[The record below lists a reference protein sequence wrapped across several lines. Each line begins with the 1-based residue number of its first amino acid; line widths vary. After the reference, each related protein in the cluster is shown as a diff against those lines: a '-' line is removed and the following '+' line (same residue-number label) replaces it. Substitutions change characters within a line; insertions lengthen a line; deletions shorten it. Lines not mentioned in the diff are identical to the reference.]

1 MAIED
6 ADFEA
11 VDSALGTWQQG
22 DVFLGSAISFVHVAD
37 LARPLS
43 EPSKAEASLG
53 FEKDNSLTSIGSPVP
68 GFVVVSQ
75 TCDIVSSSKERP
87 FVQLAALCEV
97 DETFAKEVHGC
108 HRPGFAFIPAL
119 SDRRLIADLDLL
131 MTVEKNVLMA
141 LPQSDVIRGVR
152 DDVEA
157 RAFAE
162 CLSRRFARFAF
173 PDDFVEAVGPMQD
186 RIKKKH
192 DKDSTEGKTYGALR
206 EIRVSALPAWNDAA
220 PKIEFIF
227 VLNAA
232 GESDHGMETIVA
244 DLVGRFRPTGVFREP
259 TFRIVALREISAAL
273 YVATDR
279 LDLSHLSK
287 RSLQAGAATAETSR
301 VRRQAQRPWLAEG
314 ISRSTWYR
322 RRAKARQQAA
332 QVR

>member
-11 VDSALGTWQQG
+11 VDLALGTWQQG
-22 DVFLGSAISFVHVAD
+22 DVFLSAISFVHVAD
-37 LARPLS
+37 LAPPLS

-68 GFVVVSQ
+68 GFVVASQ
-75 TCDIVSSSKERP
+75 TCDIVFPSKERL
-87 FVQLAALCEV
+87 FVQLAAPREV
-97 DETFAKEVHGC
+97 DETFAKIHGC

-141 LPQSDVIRGVR
+141 LTQSDRGVR

-162 CLSRRFARFAF
+162 CLSRRFAF

-186 RIKKKH
+186 RIKKRH
-192 DKDSTEGKTYGALR
+192 DKDSPEGKTYSALR

-220 PKIEFIF
+220 PKIEFISC
-227 VLNAA
+227 L
-232 GESDHGMETIVA
+232 T
-244 DLVGRFRPTGVFREP
+244 
-259 TFRIVALREISAAL
+259 
-273 YVATDR
+273 
-279 LDLSHLSK
+279 
-287 RSLQAGAATAETSR
+287 
-301 VRRQAQRPWLAEG
+301 RQARATSGRQTIPPG
-314 ISRSTWYR
+314 R
-322 RRAKARQQAA
+322 RRCG
-332 QVR
+332 